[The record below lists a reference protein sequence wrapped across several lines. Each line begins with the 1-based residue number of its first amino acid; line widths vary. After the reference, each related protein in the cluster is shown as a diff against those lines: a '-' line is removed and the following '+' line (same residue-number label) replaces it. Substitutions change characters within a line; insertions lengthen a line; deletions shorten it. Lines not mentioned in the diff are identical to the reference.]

1 MIIDIRT
8 WLRRWDRRQP
18 LKTVAVLTE
27 AVVREMSYGDLQDC
41 WRLDQEV
48 FTDGEAYDRET
59 LRYLLSHN
67 KSACY
72 KIMTPAHE
80 MAAFIIGMIEPDNSG
95 HIVALGVSHRHRRQG
110 YAERLLRAVEAKF
123 WKSGIRTIR
132 LEVRTSNEAAQS
144 LYLKLGYKILRRM
157 PRYYTSGD
165 DGFMMVKNF

>member
-8 WLRRWDRRQP
+8 WLRRWDRRP
-18 LKTVAVLTE
+18 SPKAVPVPTE
-27 AVVREMSYGDLQDC
+27 AVVREMGYGDLNDC

-48 FTDGEAYDRET
+48 FTDGEAYDKET

-72 KIMTPAHE
+72 KVVTPAGE

-110 YAERLLRAVEAKF
+110 YASRLMQAVEDKF
-123 WKSGIRTIR
+123 VKSGIRTIR
-132 LEVRTSNEAAQS
+132 LEVRTSNE
-144 LYLKLGYKILRRM
+144 
-157 PRYYTSGD
+157 
-165 DGFMMVKNF
+165 N